1 MLILRIILYIFSVI
15 LIITVLLPLWKKD
28 IWIVRIFDY
37 PRLQKFSMIVVLCFF
52 WLFYVYRGA
61 AWYDYLLFAILLGCL
76 FHLLVLILPFS
87 PFGKK
92 MIGKAASTDDS
103 PIFNVLVS
111 NVFQDNQQYYKM
123 LQLVQHRNPDIIF
136 LLETNNDWLEGVKIL
151 RQDFPYAIELPL
163 DNTYGLLFYSKWPIL
178 RQQINYLIDK
188 EIPSIVA
195 EVAFH
200 HHSIKIFGLHP
211 SPPVPQ
217 ENTYSTD
224 RDAEILMVGK
234 MTKKETGPC
243 LVIGD
248 LNDVAWSYTT
258 ELFLKISGLLDPR
271 RGRGL
276 YSTFHARYPFLRWP
290 LDHFFVKNI
299 LT

>member
-1 MLILRIILYIFSVI
+1 
-15 LIITVLLPLWKKD
+15 
-28 IWIVRIFDY
+28 
-37 PRLQKFSMIVVLCFF
+37 MIVVLCFF